1 MGSTRPS
8 PPPSAGPIASRT
20 LLVAFEGSSPEAVSK
35 LLECIFDGPI
45 AGLASPMPLRSQ
57 VPQMPFHK
65 GTELY
70 LRRNEPI
77 PSPELASSI
86 GKIGGGSARWARASS
101 PHTAS

>member
-1 MGSTRPS
+1 M
-8 PPPSAGPIASRT
+8 
-20 LLVAFEGSSPEAVSK
+20 
-35 LLECIFDGPI
+35 ECIFEGPI
-45 AGLASPMPLRSQ
+45 AGLGSPMLLRSQ

-77 PSPELASSI
+77 SSPELASSI